1 METAIN
7 EAPKA
12 PAKAKTYP
20 NQKQAKATAKQAHK
34 EALAEPEFPR
44 SLLQGFSRFDYSQL
58 KPRDAEKLHTA
69 AVRIR
74 GRESKSMIE
83 DGRDFIRIKDLL
95 PHGNW
100 NGWIAGEQ
108 LTYNMK
114 MVQRAMS
121 VARLCD
127 GRSKHLEAL
136 PVSCLYD
143 LAAKSIPDAVKDAVS
158 AEADR
163 LGRTPEP
170 QWVWK
175 QISAAKAEREAKK
188 APKAEAAKADA
199 VQSATLG
206 PNGLVFNDPE
216 VEAKAKSRELAK
228 VNAVALIVGKLSADD
243 ARKLAEYAEEAGWTD
258 LADRLADAVKAAA

>member
-1 METAIN
+1 MNTDTIT
-7 EAPKA
+7 APKA
-12 PAKAKTYP
+12 SAKTKTSIKVP
-20 NQKQAKATAKQAHK
+20 KKTKEKAPV
-34 EALAEPEFPR
+34 EAEFPQ

-100 NGWIAGEQ
+100 NDWIAGEQ

-114 MVQRAMS
+114 MAQRAMS
-121 VARLCD
+121 VARLCE
-127 GRSKHLEAL
+127 GRSRHLEAL

-158 AEADR
+158 AEAEK
-163 LGRTPEP
+163 LGRTPHP

-175 QISAAKAEREAKK
+175 QISAAKAEREVKK
-188 APKAEAAKADA
+188 PPKAEAANADT
-199 VQSATLG
+199 VHSATLG
-206 PNGLVFNDPE
+206 PNGLVFDDPE
-216 VEAKAKSRELAK
+216 VEAKAKSRDLAK
-228 VNAVALIVGKLSADD
+228 VNAVALIVRKLSADD
-243 ARKLAEYAEEAGWTD
+243 ASKLVAHCEAAGWAD
-258 LADRLADAVKAAA
+258 LAQRLAYAVDAKAAA